1 MSSEESTKDPRLH
14 AALKKNQLWLTIDD
28 PTTRNALDDGIVGA
42 LAHAIQHVKA
52 EFLVLTGAGHTFSSG
67 GSRTIIQ
74 EMVDD
79 VEDNPDAVAQRL
91 RAHSAVIEDLAACPA
106 TTIALIDGP
115 CVGAALGIALACDI
129 RIVTA
134 GAQFSTGFANLKL
147 PGDFGTRELLRA
159 RLGSKKATQLMKDP
173 SLLSAKEGLSLGL
186 ADVKIPQATRK
197 EVKKALKEI
206 DWSSIP
212 RRKHI
217 FSPDFSSI
225 LDDEATAFARALG
238 DVSVQVRLEKV
249 FSKRR

>member
-79 VEDNPDAVAQRL
+79 VEDNPDAV
-91 RAHSAVIEDLAACPA
+91 
-106 TTIALIDGP
+106 
-115 CVGAALGIALACDI
+115 GIALACDI

-173 SLLSAKEGLSLGL
+173 SLLSAKEGLALGL

>member
-1 MSSEESTKDPRLH
+1 
-14 AALKKNQLWLTIDD
+14 
-28 PTTRNALDDGIVGA
+28 
-42 LAHAIQHVKA
+42 
-52 EFLVLTGAGHTFSSG
+52 
-67 GSRTIIQ
+67 
-74 EMVDD
+74 
-79 VEDNPDAVAQRL
+79 
-91 RAHSAVIEDLAACPA
+91 
-106 TTIALIDGP
+106 
-115 CVGAALGIALACDI
+115 
-129 RIVTA
+129 
-134 GAQFSTGFANLKL
+134 
-147 PGDFGTRELLRA
+147 
-159 RLGSKKATQLMKDP
+159 MKDP
-173 SLLSAKEGLSLGL
+173 SLLSAKEGLALGL